1 MKGHSYRHRLVL
13 CLMVLGA
20 LAASAEV
27 ALNRVTVDVVLH
39 ANGSAHFTEVWDVDV
54 DQTKHTELYQT
65 RPTRSIATIEDFTVS
80 DQGREFAN
88 VGEWDSEAS
97 NKEGRCGIITLN
109 GGYQLCWGI
118 GQPGHHS
125 YKISYTVTNII
136 RPYSADRVT
145 FNSVLF
151 HGEGLRPH
159 SARATIS
166 RADSVLTEDD
176 VKVFEPSEDNTE
188 ASFEHGKFMLSTE
201 HPMAEEDYL
210 GVHIEFDKNAFGEM
224 VNLGTSTEISPEE
237 LSSPMMSDTNVEK
250 YEESTW
256 DKFWD
261 FYEEWPLLTL
271 FGILGGIIGL
281 FYVVRK
287 IAIALA

>member
-1 MKGHSYRHRLVL
+1 MKGHSYRHLLAL

-39 ANGSAHFTEVWDVDV
+39 ADGSAHFTEVWDVDV
-54 DQTKHTELYQT
+54 DQTKDTEFYQT
-65 RPTRSIATIEDFTVS
+65 RPTRSIATVKDFSVS
-80 DQGREFAN
+80 DQGKEFTN
-88 VGEWDSEAS
+88 VGEWDSEAA
-97 NKEGRCGIITLN
+97 NKEGRCGITPLN
-109 GGYQLCWGI
+109 GGYELCWGI

-125 YKISYTVTNII
+125 YKLSYTITNII
-136 RPYSADRVT
+136 RPYSTDRVT

-159 SARATIS
+159 SVRATIS

-176 VKVFEPSEDNTE
+176 VKFFEHSEDNTE

-201 HPMAEEDYL
+201 HPMSEDDYL

-224 VNLGTSTEISPEE
+224 ELLGTSTEISPEE

>member
-1 MKGHSYRHRLVL
+1 MKGHSCRHRLAL
-13 CLMVLGA
+13 CLMVLGV

-27 ALNRVTVDVVLH
+27 AVNRVTVDVVLH
-39 ANGSAHFTEVWDVDV
+39 ANGSARFTEVWDVDI
-54 DQTKHTELYQT
+54 DQTKHTEFYQT
-65 RPTRSIATIEDFTVS
+65 RPTRSIATVEDFTVS
-80 DQGREFAN
+80 DRGREFAN

-109 GGYQLCWGI
+109 GGYQMCWGI

-125 YKISYTVTNII
+125 YKISYTITNFI
-136 RPYSADRVT
+136 RPYSADRVV

-151 HGEGLRPH
+151 QGEGLRPH
-159 SARATIS
+159 SVSATIS

-176 VKVFEPSEDNTE
+176 VIVFEPSEDNTE

-201 HPMAEEDYL
+201 HPMAEDDYL
-210 GVHIEFDKNAFGEM
+210 SVHIEFDKNAFGEM
-224 VNLGTSTEISPEE
+224 KNLGSSAEMSPEE
-237 LSSPMMSDTNVEK
+237 LSSPMMSDTNVGK
-250 YEESTW
+250 YEESW
-256 DKFWD
+256 LDKFWD
-261 FYEEWPLLTL
+261 FYDEWPVLTL
-271 FGILGGIIGL
+271 LGILGGMIGL

>member
-1 MKGHSYRHRLVL
+1 MKGHSYRHVL
-13 CLMVLGA
+13 ALGLMVLGA
-20 LAASAEV
+20 LAASAEI

-39 ANGSAHFTEVWDVDV
+39 ADGSAHFTEVWDVDV
-54 DQTKHTELYQT
+54 DQTKHTEFYQT
-65 RPTRSIATIEDFTVS
+65 RPTRSIATVKDFSVS

-97 NKEGRCGIITLN
+97 HKEGRCGIIPLK

-125 YKISYTVTNII
+125 YKLSYTITNII
-136 RPYSADRVT
+136 RPYGTDCVI

-151 HGEGLRPH
+151 QGEGLRPH
-159 SARATIS
+159 SVSATIS

-176 VKVFEPSEDNTE
+176 VKVFDHSEDNTE
-188 ASFEHGKFMLSTE
+188 ASFEHGKFMLNTE
-201 HPMAEEDYL
+201 HPMADDDYL
-210 GVHIEFDKNAFGEM
+210 GVHIEFANNTFGEM
-224 VNLGTSTEISPEE
+224 ELFGTSSDISAEE
-237 LSSPMMSDTNVEK
+237 LTSPMMSDTNVGK

-256 DKFWD
+256 DKVWD
-261 FYEEWPLLTL
+261 FYNEWPLLTL

>member
-1 MKGHSYRHRLVL
+1 MKGHSYRHLLAL

-39 ANGSAHFTEVWDVDV
+39 ADGSAHFTEVWDVDV
-54 DQTKHTELYQT
+54 DQTKDTEFYQT
-65 RPTRSIATIEDFTVS
+65 RPTRSIATVKDFTVS
-80 DQGREFAN
+80 DQGKEFTN
-88 VGEWDSEAS
+88 VGEWDSEAP
-97 NKEGRCGIITLN
+97 NKEGRCGITPLN
-109 GGYQLCWGI
+109 GGYELCWGI
-118 GQPGHHS
+118 GKPGHHS
-125 YKISYTVTNII
+125 YKLSYTITNII
-136 RPYSADRVT
+136 RPYSTDRVT

-159 SARATIS
+159 SVRATIS
-166 RADSVLTEDD
+166 RADSLLTEDD
-176 VKVFEPSEDNTE
+176 VKFFEHSEDNTE

-201 HPMAEEDYL
+201 HPMAEDDYL

-224 VNLGTSTEISPEE
+224 ELLGTSTEISPEE